1 MTGSNVATSPW
12 VASRRRAEA
21 LRDRHPFAAEVLTL
35 YLGLLDVWAQ
45 TSAPPKD
52 PAALA
57 GWAAEHV
64 LPRVVAT
71 TAKLGPEP
79 LAGRLLDA
87 AVAHDLREAG
97 EGLLR
102 AWLAGADLDPV
113 ERYLARA
120 ALRGPLDE
128 VDAGAACA
136 GDPAAGDPAVA
147 AGRRCP
153 RCAGPPQLSFR
164 TDAGDHLVSGR
175 RRLLCARCGHD
186 WNFSG
191 STCAGCGETAGS
203 KRTIYSERRAGPQV
217 GRGKPRVDD
226 GPADRA
232 DDGADDGA
240 VRFPHLRIEGCES
253 CARYLIDVDLGRD
266 PRAVPEVDEL
276 AALPLDLYAAER
288 GISKIVPNLMGF

>member
-1 MTGSNVATSPW
+1 VA
-12 VASRRRAEA
+12 ARRRAET
-21 LRDRHPFAAEVLTL
+21 LRDRHAFAAEVLSL
-35 YLGLLDVWAQ
+35 YLALLDVWEESWAD
-45 TSAPPKD
+45 ARADPPRE
-52 PAALA
+52 PRAVA
-57 GWAAEHV
+57 GWAAGRV

-71 TAKLGPEP
+71 TVRYGPEP
-79 LAGRLLDA
+79 LAKTLADADRAVTDA
-87 AVAHDLREAG
+87 AGAE
-97 EGLLR
+97 LLT
-102 AWLAGADLDPV
+102 AWLTGVELAPL

-120 ALRGPLDE
+120 ALRGPLE
-128 VDAGAACA
+128 AVDAGAACA
-136 GDPAAGDPAVA
+136 GDPAAGDPATR

-175 RRLLCARCGHD
+175 RQLLCARCGHG

-191 STCAGCGETAGS
+191 STCAGCGETAGT

-217 GRGKPRVDD
+217 GRGEQRS
-226 GPADRA
+226 GN
-232 DDGADDGA
+232 GADDRAADRDGVA
-240 VRFPHLRIEGCES
+240 VRFPHLRIEGCDS

-288 GISKIVPNLMGF
+288 GISKIIPNLMGF

>member
-1 MTGSNVATSPW
+1 VSTPDVATSPW
-12 VASRRRAEA
+12 VAARRRAET

-35 YLGLLDVWAQ
+35 YLGLLDVWAE
-45 TSAPPKD
+45 SPAPPED
-52 PAALA
+52 PEALA

-71 TAKLGPEP
+71 TVKLGPEP

-102 AWLAGADLDPV
+102 AWLSGADLDPV

-120 ALRGPLDE
+120 ALRGPLEE

-136 GDPAAGDPAVA
+136 RDPYAGDPAVA

-175 RRLLCARCGHD
+175 RRLLCARCGHGWD
-186 WNFSG
+186 FSG
-191 STCAGCGETAGS
+191 STCAGCGETAGD

-217 GRGKPRVDD
+217 GRGGQHDEEM
-226 GPADRA
+226 ALQ
-232 DDGADDGA
+232 
-240 VRFPHLRIEGCES
+240 FPHLRIEGCES

-288 GISKIVPNLMGF
+288 GISKIMPNLMGF